1 MCLCVCGLLICQ
13 YVLCCVIVFVGICAL
28 VSQPDMLCCGI
39 SLMLLDISA
48 IRSHHGSE

>member
-13 YVLCCVIVFVGICAL
+13 YVHCCVIVFVGICAL